1 LRGELI
7 GINVAVLNQVEG
19 QLAQGIGFAI
29 PIRRV
34 LEALSDIFPTEFVKS
49 YWFGARMK
57 VGTTPLIITAVQPQ
71 SPAGKAGL
79 KTGDVIMQVNGK
91 APKSFIDFADLLAA
105 GAESDVKLAL
115 ERGTAP
121 KEIAVRLVPE
131 KSVFNAGMIRDR
143 LGLNLEELT
152 PQMAAH
158 YGVGATDAFLVTG
171 VEENSQ
177 AAAAG
182 LQRPM
187 LVTGIDG
194 RQPADLCAAAKL
206 LYPKKKGDRVQLDLA
221 LPQRMGNFN
230 VLRQGS
236 VELALR

>member
-1 LRGELI
+1 MRPQSF
-7 GINVAVLNQVEG
+7 GIKCPSVFRK
-19 QLAQGIGFAI
+19 I
-29 PIRRV
+29 
-34 LEALSDIFPTEFVKS
+34 
-49 YWFGARMK
+49 
-57 VGTTPLIITAVQPQ
+57 AVQ
-71 SPAGKAGL
+71 
-79 KTGDVIMQVNGK
+79 
-91 APKSFIDFADLLAA
+91 LL
-105 GAESDVKLAL
+105 
-115 ERGTAP
+115 
-121 KEIAVRLVPE
+121 PE

-152 PQMAAH
+152 PQMAARF
-158 YGVGATDAFLVTG
+158 GLGAADGFLVTG

-187 LVTGIDG
+187 LVTGIEG

-221 LPQRMGNFN
+221 LPQRMGNIN

-236 VELALR
+236 VELNVR

>member
-1 LRGELI
+1 
-7 GINVAVLNQVEG
+7 
-19 QLAQGIGFAI
+19 
-29 PIRRV
+29 
-34 LEALSDIFPTEFVKS
+34 
-49 YWFGARMK
+49 
-57 VGTTPLIITAVQPQ
+57 
-71 SPAGKAGL
+71 
-79 KTGDVIMQVNGK
+79 
-91 APKSFIDFADLLAA
+91 
-105 GAESDVKLAL
+105 
-115 ERGTAP
+115 
-121 KEIAVRLVPE
+121 
-131 KSVFNAGMIRDR
+131 
-143 LGLNLEELT
+143 
-152 PQMAAH
+152 MAAH

-206 LYPKKKGDRVQLDLA
+206 LYVKKKGDRVQLDLA

-236 VELALR
+236 VALALR